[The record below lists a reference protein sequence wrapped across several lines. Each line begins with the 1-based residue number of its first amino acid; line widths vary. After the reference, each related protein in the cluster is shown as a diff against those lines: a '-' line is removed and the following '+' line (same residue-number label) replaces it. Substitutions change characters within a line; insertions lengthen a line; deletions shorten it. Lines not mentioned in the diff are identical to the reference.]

1 MISSSAEP
9 SIGRDYYWID
19 TEEQLRGLAADL
31 NSLITRGELTR
42 VYLDTEADSL
52 HHFQEKLCLIQLA
65 ANGIYALIDPLV
77 LSDLGPLLEVVD
89 NAEVWF
95 HSADYDLTLLKRT
108 CNWTPTHLKDTQVAA
123 RLTGHRTFGLAA
135 LVEQHCG
142 VTLCKSSQKEDW
154 SLRPLPAKMQ
164 AYAVDDVRYLG
175 RLVDIF
181 MTDLV
186 AKDRVTWFEQS
197 CESLRRDVLSRQ
209 EKDRDEAW
217 RISGSGRL
225 RPAGLAILRE
235 VWNWRDGIARE
246 KDVPPFRVLNNQQ
259 MLTMATEFETSGT
272 AHPPPRWRGRWKET
286 FEAAVTRVKKA
297 DPASWPERPKKHARR
312 MTDQDRAKI
321 DRLCQARDLK
331 AEGLGLETS
340 LLGSRGLMED
350 LVLNPDGEVRNK
362 LMAWQREVLQ
372 DVLSKEELVF

>member
-1 MISSSAEP
+1 MISTSAEAAAV
-9 SIGRDYYWID
+9 RDYLWID
-19 TEEQLRGLAADL
+19 SEEQLRELAAELDAQIAQGL
-31 NSLITRGELTR
+31 LTR

-65 ANGIYALIDPLV
+65 ANGTYALIDPLALPD
-77 LSDLGPLLEVVD
+77 LSPLLTVVD
-89 NAEVWF
+89 KAEVWF

-108 CNWTPTHLKDTQVAA
+108 CNWTPSCLKDTQVAA

-142 VTLCKSSQKEDW
+142 VSLCKSSQKEDW
-154 SLRPLPAKMQ
+154 SLRPLPTKMQ

-175 RLVDIF
+175 RLVDVF
-181 MTDLV
+181 MEGLV
-186 AKDRVTWFEQS
+186 TQNRVAWFEQS
-197 CESLRRDVLSRQ
+197 CEALRRDILLRQ

-235 VWNWRDGIARE
+235 VWNWRDGIARD

-259 MLTMATEFETSGT
+259 MLAMATEFETSGN
-272 AHPPPRWRGRWKET
+272 AHHPPRWRGRWKET
-286 FEAAVTRVKKA
+286 FEAAVNRVRKS
-297 DPASWPERPKKHARR
+297 DPTTWPDRPKKHSRR
-312 MTDQDRAKI
+312 MTDQDRARI
-321 DRLCQARDLK
+321 DRLCQGRDRK
-331 AEGLGLETS
+331 AANLDLETS

-350 LVLNPDGEVRNK
+350 LVLNPDGESKGR
-362 LMAWQREVLQ
+362 LMPWQREVLEDLLAEEQ
-372 DVLSKEELVF
+372 VVL